1 MASALQVNFRGVAP
15 SEGLV
20 EMASA
25 HHRELI
31 RERPTLA
38 ECLVV
43 IEATH
48 EGERP
53 VVHALVHW
61 TSAEG
66 DDSQHGEGKHADPR
80 AALRRALQAAR
91 DRIANP
97 PRNSRDSWTPWAGAR
112 LSNRPLPRAH

>member
-48 EGERP
+48 DGEQP

-80 AALRRALQAAR
+80 AALRRALHAAR